1 MSGTPENARQGHPA
15 VESYHPLVI
24 VLAAVCAGIAV
35 DRWAGVPMTVWLAV
49 GGAGWAVWIT
59 LWRRG
64 FDRAASVVLLAAV
77 AAGGG
82 AWHHVRWSVFP
93 RDHIAWYA
101 SYDRQPVCIEAVAL
115 TCPRRVP
122 APPWDPMRII
132 PTGDRSR
139 LDVRATAI
147 RDGDRWLP
155 VTGKVGLSVEGH
167 LLGVRGGDRLRVFGD
182 LNRVW
187 PPDNPG
193 EFDYAAHYRADRTLC
208 SLRSS
213 YPDCVSVTGRGSTLS
228 PMRWID
234 TARSNGNR
242 LLWRYID
249 DRQSELAA
257 AVLLGA
263 REEIDAERIEAFV
276 RTGTIHLLAISGFHV
291 GIVAW
296 VLHLALRLALVPRQR
311 ALLIVVLAVVAYT
324 VLSGAR
330 APAIRATILVVV
342 LCGAQYFGRR
352 PQAFNSLAAA
362 GLVVLALNPAD
373 LFRTGV
379 HLSFLAVAGIMWFA
393 PGWFGSTKE
402 QDQLDWLVD
411 ANREWHDRAVLAM
424 WRSVRHL
431 TLISATIWFLTLP
444 LVMARFH
451 VCTPVSVL
459 LNTVLWIPMVVAL
472 SSGFGVLV
480 FGWIL
485 PPVGALCGRCCNGS
499 LWFLQWC
506 VEGVADVPG
515 SYSWVAGPAEWWL
528 VGFYGGLALLAAVPA
543 LRPRRR
549 TFVILVAAWAAVG
562 LIASAIPRE
571 KNRLECTFL
580 SVGHGTSVV
589 LELPSGETVLYDAG
603 QLSSPRTGARTVAA
617 FLWSRGITHVDA
629 VVLSH
634 ADADHYNILPGLL
647 ERFGVG
653 AIYVSPVM
661 FQKEGR
667 ALEALAEAIDRR
679 GVPLHEICSG
689 DALPIRG
696 GCTIEAIHP
705 QRDGMLGSDNA
716 DSLTLAVEYLGR
728 RILLPGDLEHSGIN
742 DLLAREPWDCDV
754 LMAPHHGSPRSSP
767 PGLALWCRPEW
778 VVVSGGRNVA
788 LEEIATAYEGT
799 RGRILN
805 TGEVGAVR
813 LRIDSDG
820 IEVSCFLDRAGQ
832 TRR

>member
-1 MSGTPENARQGHPA
+1 
-15 VESYHPLVI
+15 
-24 VLAAVCAGIAV
+24 
-35 DRWAGVPMTVWLAV
+35 
-49 GGAGWAVWIT
+49 
-59 LWRRG
+59 
-64 FDRAASVVLLAAV
+64 
-77 AAGGG
+77 
-82 AWHHVRWSVFP
+82 
-93 RDHIAWYA
+93 
-101 SYDRQPVCIEAVAL
+101 
-115 TCPRRVP
+115 
-122 APPWDPMRII
+122 MRII

-167 LLGVRGGDRLRVFGD
+167 LLGVRAGDRLRVFGD
-182 LNRVW
+182 LNSVW
-187 PPDNPG
+187 GPDNPG
-193 EFDYAAHYRADRTLC
+193 EFDYAAYYRADRTLC
-208 SLRSS
+208 TLRSP
-213 YPDCVSVTGRGSTLS
+213 YPDCVSVIERGWMLN
-228 PMRWID
+228 PMRFID

-263 REEIDAERIEAFV
+263 REEIDNERTEAFMK
-276 RTGTIHLLAISGFHV
+276 TGTIHLLAISGFHV

-296 VLHLALRLALVPRQR
+296 VLHLALRLVLVPRQR

-330 APAIRATILVVV
+330 PPAIRATILVVV
-342 LCGAQYFGRR
+342 LCGAQYFGRQ

-373 LFRTGV
+373 LFHTGV
-379 HLSFLAVAGIMWFA
+379 HLSFLAVAGIMWFG
-393 PGWFGSTKE
+393 PGWFTSTKE
-402 QDQLDWLVD
+402 QDQLDRLVE
-411 ANREWHDRAVLAM
+411 ANREWHARAAWFV

-431 TLISATIWFLTLP
+431 TLASATIWLLTLP

-451 VCTPVSVL
+451 VFPPAAVL
-459 LNTVLWIPMVVAL
+459 LNTLLWIPMVIAL

-485 PPVGALCGRCCNGS
+485 PPVAALCGRCCNGS
-499 LWFLQWC
+499 LWLLQSC
-506 VEGVADVPG
+506 VDLAADVPG

-528 VGFYGGLALLAAVPA
+528 VGFYGGLTLAAALPA
-543 LRPRRR
+543 LRPTRR
-549 TFVILVAAWAAVG
+549 TFVLLVTAWAAAG
-562 LIASAIPRE
+562 LVVSAIPRDG
-571 KNRLECTFL
+571 NCLDCTFL
-580 SVGHGTSVV
+580 SVGHGTAVV
-589 LELPSGETVLYDAG
+589 LELPGGQTVLYDAG
-603 QLSSPRTGARTVAA
+603 QMSSPRSGTRTVAA
-617 FLWSRGITHVDA
+617 FLWSRGITQIDA
-629 VVLSH
+629 IVLSH
-634 ADADHYNILPGLL
+634 ADADHYNMVPGLL

-653 AIYVSPVM
+653 TVYVSPVM
-661 FQKEGR
+661 FQKKGL
-667 ALEALAEAIDRR
+667 AMEALAEAIDRR
-679 GVPLHEICSG
+679 GVPLDEICSG
-689 DALPIRG
+689 DELPIRG

-705 QRDGMLGSDNA
+705 PGGHTLGGDNA

-778 VVVSGGRNVA
+778 VVVSGGREVA
-788 LEEIATAYEGT
+788 LEEIATVYE
-799 RGRILN
+799 RALGRILN
-805 TGEVGAVR
+805 TGDVGAVR

-820 IEVSCFLDRAGQ
+820 LEVSCFLDSNGVEMRG
-832 TRR
+832 RPSGNEGL